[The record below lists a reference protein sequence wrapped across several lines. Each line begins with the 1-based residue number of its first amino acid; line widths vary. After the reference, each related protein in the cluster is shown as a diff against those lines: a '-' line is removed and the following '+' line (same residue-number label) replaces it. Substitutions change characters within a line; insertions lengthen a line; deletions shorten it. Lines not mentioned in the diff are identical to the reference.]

1 MDGTDALCPCSSG
14 QFFAHCCAPFE
25 TSPAISGEVSVVAA
39 HASLRHHLLQ
49 LVDHTPEFQEM
60 WFSFVDDLP
69 GPLHDVIA
77 GRPAWELDQARLEL
91 FFWDYFQKVSLARP
105 ILRVARSIE
114 LDDLRSASRL
124 DDWSLAP
131 WGCYQAV
138 SREGDAWNLRHLAT
152 GKAVHA
158 HVGFAHHEISE
169 GDGLVARL
177 LKHGGHS
184 FTGLSMLRFPG
195 AAGVRQLEAGWK
207 ELCLRMGLP
216 ATITLR
222 PDVHNEQ
229 WFAFHRNVLE
239 LWAGIA
245 ELRRR
250 KSRARK
256 AAKEAVAPAPSDL
269 PDLDGPLAALGNQSP
284 REASR
289 HAMGKHRLKLWLSSL
304 GEKGQD
310 TASLRKALGLD

>member
-1 MDGTDALCPCSSG
+1 MDDTDALCPCSSG

-49 LVDHTPEFQEM
+49 LVDHTPEFQEV
-60 WFSFVDDLP
+60 WFAFVDDLP
-69 GPLHDVIA
+69 GPLHGTLA
-77 GRPAWELDQARLEL
+77 RRPAWELEQARLEL

-124 DDWSLAP
+124 DDWSLIP
-131 WGCYQAV
+131 WGCYQALG
-138 SREGDAWNLRHLAT
+138 REGEAWNLRHLTT
-152 GKAVHA
+152 GKVVSA
-158 HVGFAHHEISE
+158 HISFAHHALAE
-169 GDGLVARL
+169 GDGLIVRL
-177 LKHGGHS
+177 LKHGGHL

-195 AAGVRQLEAGWK
+195 TAGSRKLESGWK

-216 ATITLR
+216 VTITLR

-245 ELRRR
+245 ELRQQ

-256 AAKEAVAPAPSDL
+256 VPKDAAASDL
-269 PDLDGPLAALGNQSP
+269 PDLDIPLAALGNQSA
-284 REASR
+284 REAAK
-289 HAMGKHRLKLWLSSL
+289 HAMGKHRLKLWLSQL

-310 TASLRKALGLD
+310 TTSLRKALDLD